1 MCRKRGR
8 VSGVNMQVSLENT
21 NALERRMTVSLPAE
35 RLDGVVGARLREIA
49 STANIKG
56 FRKGKVP
63 TKVIEQRFGGQVRNE
78 AFNDLVRTTFDQAL
92 RDQQV
97 KMAGTP
103 SIQTESFG
111 ENGGEI
117 RYTATFEVV
126 PDFGPIDVSALKFN
140 RPTATVTDADIDEMI
155 GTLRQ
160 QRRTWNP
167 VERAAQSGDLVRIE
181 TWAATAT
188 DRVPA
193 EGVEQGGAVLG
204 TNSMYPQLEE
214 GLVGMA
220 AGESKEIEVTFPAE
234 WRVAA
239 LAGQAA
245 KVNIKVTQVAEPVLP
260 ELDEAFVKSF
270 GVRSG
275 TQEAFR
281 KEVRANLERELRG
294 TLMARL
300 RAEVAQKL
308 VDAHAQVELPPRLVQ
323 AEARS
328 LANAAAEQARQQG
341 QNVKML
347 PENFMV
353 PARNRVAAGLLVGE
367 IARQNGIRLDPAR
380 VRETMNLIASTYED
394 PAQVIELYKND
405 PNLMGN
411 LQNRVMEET
420 VIDWIAERAD
430 ATEQVLSFTEVMR
443 PAA

>member
-1 MCRKRGR
+1 
-8 VSGVNMQVSLENT
+8 MQVSLENT

-35 RLDGVVGARLREIA
+35 RLDGVVGERLRDIA
-49 STANIKG
+49 RTANIKG

-63 TKVIEQRFGGQVRNE
+63 TKVIQQRFGDQVRNE
-78 AFNDLVRTTFDQAL
+78 AFQDLVRTTFDEAV
-92 RDQQV
+92 REQQV
-97 KMAGTP
+97 RIAGSP
-103 SIQTESFG
+103 SIQTQSFG
-111 ENGGEI
+111 EDGGEI

-126 PDFGPIDVSALKFN
+126 PDFGPIDVAKLKFD

-155 GTLRQ
+155 ETLRQ
-160 QRRTWNP
+160 QRRSWQP
-167 VERAAQSGDLVRIE
+167 VERAAQAGDLARIE

-188 DRVPA
+188 ERVPA
-193 EGVEQGGAVLG
+193 EGVEQGAVVLG
-204 TNSMYPQLEE
+204 TNTMYPQLEA
-214 GLVGMA
+214 GLDGMA
-220 AGESKEIEVTFPAE
+220 AGEEKEIEVAFPAE
-234 WRVAA
+234 WRVPA
-239 LAGQAA
+239 LAGQDA
-245 KVNIKVTQVAEPVLP
+245 KVHVKVLQVSEPVLP

-275 TQEAFR
+275 KLDAFR
-281 KEVRANLERELRG
+281 KEVRSNLERELRG

-300 RAEVAQKL
+300 RAEVMQKL
-308 VDAHAQVELPPRLVQ
+308 VDAYAHVELPPRLVQ
-323 AEARS
+323 AEARN

-394 PAQVIELYKND
+394 PAQVIELYRND